1 MSEIKQNLK
10 KLYKIFKTTKFPF
23 YNKAQFEKKKG
34 NKNIFLRRNYQPLK
48 REFLSKEDIP
58 SKNLYYTS
66 RLYKYEKY
74 NPKIKL
80 KKGIIKIKT
89 LDKNHPDFQ
98 IIENHKTKMKYN
110 NIIMNNSHNNDLYK
124 VGTKILG
131 SEIVEYNKINN
142 NLLNILND
150 KDDFEYK
157 ILFQKFSNNKSRL
170 SSKYKN
176 AQTNT
181 HDSLTER
188 SGFNKFPPIK
198 NKLLKEYFRIRFEK

>member
-1 MSEIKQNLK
+1 
-10 KLYKIFKTTKFPF
+10 
-23 YNKAQFEKKKG
+23 
-34 NKNIFLRRNYQPLK
+34 
-48 REFLSKEDIP
+48 
-58 SKNLYYTS
+58 
-66 RLYKYEKY
+66 
-74 NPKIKL
+74 
-80 KKGIIKIKT
+80 
-89 LDKNHPDFQ
+89 
-98 IIENHKTKMKYN
+98 MKYN
-110 NIIMNNSHNNDLYK
+110 NNIMNNSHNNDLYK

-131 SEIVEYNKINN
+131 SEVVEYNKINN

>member
-1 MSEIKQNLK
+1 MSEIKHNLK
-10 KLYKIFKTTKFPF
+10 KLYKIFKTTNFPF

-34 NKNIFLRRNYQPLK
+34 SKNIFLRRNYQPLK
-48 REFLSKEDIP
+48 REFVSKEDKP
-58 SKNLYYTS
+58 SNNLYYTS
-66 RLYKYEKY
+66 RLYKFGKY

-80 KKGIIKIKT
+80 KKGIIKIKS
-89 LDKNHPDFQ
+89 LDKNHPDFH
-98 IIENHKTKMKYN
+98 IIENNKAKMRSN
-110 NIIMNNSHNNDLYK
+110 NFMNNSHNNDLYK
-124 VGTKILG
+124 VSTKILG

-157 ILFQKFSNNKSRL
+157 ILLQKFKNKSRL

-188 SGFNKFPPIK
+188 SGFHKFPPIK
-198 NKLLKEYFRIRFEK
+198 NKLLKEYFRIKIEK